1 MKKIFLSFT
10 AALCIIPLMAQQKAD
25 LRLNPEKNKLYRL
38 KSVSEQTIS
47 QTINGNQQTTESKVE
62 YSISMKMLD
71 STPEFIVAEVR
82 FDTIMNY
89 TNTMGK
95 VSAVSSAARGDI
107 KSSVTED
114 VMSYI
119 MNRLCSNAIFIKI
132 DLSGKPLEVINAKML
147 SDMILKDTASMTLTE
162 PLAAAVKAQI
172 VSTVGSDNLKTMIGG
187 FTWLL
192 PAKQVAVGDVWV
204 ANEQLNSGGMML
216 AVTTNSRLESLTG
229 NKAGITAE
237 SKIKAVENAAP
248 IISGGATVTYDNLA
262 GVSKSNMVVDTRTGL
277 VIENKSKT
285 RISGNLGIN
294 GPGFSMQMPMDI
306 NGETRITALQ

>member
-1 MKKIFLSFT
+1 MLLS
-10 AALCIIPLMAQQKAD
+10 AMALLSVIPLMSQQNAD
-25 LRLNPEKNKLYRL
+25 LRLNPEKNRVYRL
-38 KSVSEQTIS
+38 KSVSEQTIT

-62 YSISMKMLD
+62 YSISLKMLD

-89 TNTMGK
+89 NNTMGK

-172 VSTVGSDNLKTMIGG
+172 ASTVGSENLKTMIGG

-262 GVSKSNMVVDTRTGL
+262 GVSKSTMVVDISTGL

-285 RISGNLGIN
+285 RMSGNLGIS

-306 NGETRITALQ
+306 NGETRITGL